1 MAATRRPPLAA
12 TLSFPFDGNIY
23 EGENYY
29 QTHKIKVSHILF
41 FLQSLHSRVNI
52 TLSTGRSIGRQPA
65 PIQISDIPSFSDS
78 FFFCLLSPIFQ
89 WAQKVK
95 HSLVAF
101 STYFFLLFLFFW
113 VFFCLWSWSMATHP
127 LPTPTQGENFFSFS
141 VQAEATGAFFLAN
154 ISCLPDSQSRF
165 MTMIALFFFL
175 STRRCR
181 GRGGREA
188 APMGPNHRIR
198 PDQVLFR
205 VFSC

>member
-65 PIQISDIPSFSDS
+65 PIQISDIPSFSVS
-78 FFFCLLSPIFQ
+78 FFFLPSFSHISMSTKSK
-89 WAQKVK
+89 AQPRRI
-95 HSLVAF
+95 LDL
-101 STYFFLLFLFFW
+101 FFLLFLFFW
-113 VFFCLWSWSMATHP
+113 GFFCLWSWSMATHP